1 MMLRLFRFHNKAEKD
16 LAKYINNVFG
26 FYPHN
31 ISLYQLAF
39 THKSMGTKKLNGI
52 TISNERLEYLGD
64 AVLSSIVAEY
74 LFKKFP
80 TKQEGFL
87 TEMRS
92 RIVSRASLNKLSMK
106 LGFDKMVM
114 YAKSHDKHAQ
124 FRSIGGNA
132 FEAFTGA
139 LFLDRGYNF
148 TYKIIVDHIILIH
161 LDIDD
166 IEKND
171 INYKSKLLEWSQKE
185 KHHVEFKHVGTKGD
199 NFDKLYEIQV
209 VIDDK
214 EYGKALDYSIKGAEQ
229 LAAEKTWHQMEE
241 ESQDIEKQ

>member
-1 MMLRLFRFHNKAEKD
+1 MLSLFRYHSKAEKD
-16 LAKYINNVFG
+16 LARYINNVFG

-31 ISLYQLAF
+31 IALYQLAF
-39 THKSMGTKKLNGI
+39 THKSLSTKKLNGI
-52 TISNERLEYLGD
+52 IINNERLEYLGD
-64 AVLSSIVAEY
+64 TVLSTIVGEY

-92 RIVSRASLNKLSMK
+92 KIVSRASLNKLSMK

-114 YAKSHDKHAQ
+114 YAKSHDKHTG

-148 TYKIIVDHIILIH
+148 TYKIMVNNVILMH
-161 LDIDD
+161 LDLDD
-166 IEKND
+166 IQNND
-171 INYKSKLLEWSQKE
+171 INFKSKLLEWSQKE
-185 KHHVEFKHVGTKGD
+185 KHNVEFRHIGTKGEG
-199 NFDKLYEIQV
+199 FEKMY
-209 VIDDK
+209 VIRTFC
-214 EYGKALDYSIKGAEQ
+214 SR
-229 LAAEKTWHQMEE
+229 
-241 ESQDIEKQ
+241 KQ

>member
-1 MMLRLFRFHNKAEKD
+1 MLGLFRYHNKAEKD
-16 LAKYINNVFG
+16 LARYINNVFG

-31 ISLYQLAF
+31 IALYQLAF
-39 THKSMGTKKLNGI
+39 THKSVSANKLNGI
-52 TISNERLEYLGD
+52 TVNNERLEYLGD
-64 AVLSSIVAEY
+64 TVLSTIVGEY

-92 RIVSRASLNKLSMK
+92 KIVSRASLNKLSMK

-114 YAKSHDKHAQ
+114 YAKSHDKHSG

-148 TYKIIVDHIILIH
+148 TRKILINHVILMH
-161 LDIDD
+161 LDIEE

-171 INYKSKLLEWSQKE
+171 VNYKSKLLEWSQKE
-185 KHHVEFKHVGTKGD
+185 KHSVEFRHIGTKGEG
-199 NFDKLYEIQV
+199 FDKMY
-209 VIDDK
+209 VIRVFIDEK
-214 EYGKALDYSIKGAEQ
+214 EYGQAVDFSIKGAEQ
-229 LAAEKTWHQMEE
+229 LAAEKTWHAMEE
-241 ESQDIEKQ
+241 ENQESQDN

>member
-1 MMLRLFRFHNKAEKD
+1 MLSLFRYHNKAEKD
-16 LAKYINNVFG
+16 LARYINNVFG

-39 THKSMGTKKLNGI
+39 THKSLSTKKLNGI
-52 TISNERLEYLGD
+52 IINNERLEYLGD

-80 TKQEGFL
+80 AKQEGFL

-92 RIVSRASLNKLSMK
+92 KIVSRASLNKLSMK

-114 YAKSHDKHAQ
+114 YAKTHDKHSG

-171 INYKSKLLEWSQKE
+171 VNYKSKLLEWSQKA
-185 KHHVEFKHVGTKGD
+185 KHRVEFKHVGTKGD
-199 NFDKLYEIQV
+199 GFDRLYVIQV
-209 VIDDK
+209 IVDGK
-214 EYGKALDYSIKGAEQ
+214 EYGKAADYSIKGAEQ

>member
-1 MMLRLFRFHNKAEKD
+1 MLDFFRYHNKAEKD

-39 THKSMGTKKLNGI
+39 THKSLGTKKLNGI

-92 RIVSRASLNKLSMK
+92 KIVSRASLNKLSMK

-114 YAKSHDKHAQ
+114 YAKSHDKHSQ

-161 LDIDD
+161 LDLDN
-166 IEKND
+166 IEKNEV
-171 INYKSKLLEWSQKE
+171 NFKSKLLEWSQKA
-185 KHHVEFKHVGTKGD
+185 KHNVEFKHIGTKGD
-199 NFDKLYEIQV
+199 GFDKLYIIQV

-214 EYGKALDYSIKGAEQ
+214 AYGQAVDFSIKGAEQ

-241 ESQDIEKQ
+241 ESQDI

>member
-1 MMLRLFRFHNKAEKD
+1 MLSLFRYHGKAEKD
-16 LAKYINNVFG
+16 LARYINNVFG

-31 ISLYQLAF
+31 ITLYQLAF
-39 THKSMGTKKLNGI
+39 THKSVGTKKLNGI

-64 AVLSSIVAEY
+64 AILSSIVAEY
-74 LFKKFP
+74 LFKKYP

-92 RIVSRASLNKLSMK
+92 RIVSRSSLNKLSMK

-114 YAKSHDKHAQ
+114 YAKSHDHHAQ

-148 TYKIIVDHIILIH
+148 TRKIIINHIILIH

-171 INYKSKLLEWSQKE
+171 VNYKSKILEWAQKE
-185 KHHVEFKHVGTKGD
+185 RHQVEFKHIGTKGEG
-199 NFDKLYEIQV
+199 FEKLYVIQV
-209 VIDDK
+209 IIDNK
-214 EYGKALDYSIKGAEQ
+214 EYGQASDFSIKGAEQ

-241 ESQDIEKQ
+241 ESQEQ

>member
-1 MMLRLFRFHNKAEKD
+1 MLNLFRYHNKAEKD
-16 LAKYINNVFG
+16 LAKYIHNVFG

-31 ISLYQLAF
+31 IALYQLAF
-39 THKSMGTKKLNGI
+39 THKSLSTKKLNGI
-52 TISNERLEYLGD
+52 IINNERLEYLGD
-64 AVLSSIVAEY
+64 TVLSTIVGEY

-92 RIVSRASLNKLSMK
+92 KIVSRASLNKLSMK

-114 YAKSHDKHAQ
+114 YAKSHDKHSG

-148 TYKIIVDHIILIH
+148 TYKIMVNNVILMH
-161 LDIDD
+161 LDLED
-166 IEKND
+166 IQNND
-171 INYKSKLLEWSQKE
+171 VNFKSKLLEWSQKE
-185 KHHVEFKHVGTKGD
+185 KHNVEFRHIGTKCEG
-199 NFDKLYEIQV
+199 FEKMYVIQV
-209 VIDDK
+209 FVDDK
-214 EYGKALDYSIKGAEQ
+214 EYGQAVDFSIKGAEQ
-229 LAAEKTWHQMEE
+229 LAAEKTWHAMEE
-241 ESQDIEKQ
+241 EANG

>member
-1 MMLRLFRFHNKAEKD
+1 MLGLFRYHNKAEKD
-16 LAKYINNVFG
+16 LARYINNVFG
-26 FYPHN
+26 FYPRN
-31 ISLYQLAF
+31 ITLYQLAF
-39 THKSMGTKKLNGI
+39 THKSVGTKILNGI

-64 AVLSSIVAEY
+64 AVLSSIVAQY
-74 LFKKFP
+74 LFKKYP

-171 INYKSKLLEWSQKE
+171 INFKSKLLEWSQKE
-185 KHHVEFKHVGTKGD
+185 KHNVEFKHVGTKGEG
-199 NFDKLYEIQV
+199 FDKMYVIQV
-209 VIDDK
+209 IIDDK
-214 EYGKALDYSIKGAEQ
+214 EYGQAVDFSIKGAEQ

-241 ESQDIEKQ
+241 ESQDV

>member
-1 MMLRLFRFHNKAEKD
+1 MLSLFRYRDKAEKD

-26 FYPHN
+26 FYPRN
-31 ISLYQLAF
+31 IALFQLAF
-39 THKSMGTKKLNGI
+39 THKSVGTKKLNGI

-114 YAKSHDKHAQ
+114 YAKSHDKHVQ

-161 LDIDD
+161 LDLDN

-171 INYKSKLLEWSQKE
+171 INYKSRLLEWSQKE
-185 KHHVEFKHVGTKGD
+185 KHRVEFKHAGTKGD
-199 NFDKLYEIQV
+199 GFDKLYVIQV

-214 EYGKALDYSIKGAEQ
+214 EYCKAADYSIKGAEQ

-241 ESQDIEKQ
+241 EAQDIEKQ

>member
-1 MMLRLFRFHNKAEKD
+1 MLGLFRYHNKAEKD
-16 LAKYINNVFG
+16 LARYINNVFG
-26 FYPHN
+26 FYPRN
-31 ISLYQLAF
+31 ITLYQLAF
-39 THKSMGTKKLNGI
+39 THKSVGTKKLNGI

-64 AVLSSIVAEY
+64 AILSSIVAEY
-74 LFKKFP
+74 LFKKYP

-114 YAKSHDKHAQ
+114 YAKSHDKHVQ

-139 LFLDRGYNF
+139 LFLDRGYSF

-171 INYKSKLLEWSQKE
+171 INFKSKLLEWSQKE
-185 KHHVEFKHVGTKGD
+185 KHNVEFKHVSTKGEG
-199 NFDKLYEIQV
+199 FDKMYVIQV
-209 VIDDK
+209 IIDGT
-214 EYGKALDYSIKGAEQ
+214 EYGQAVDFSIKGAEQ

-241 ESQDIEKQ
+241 ESQDI

>member
-1 MMLRLFRFHNKAEKD
+1 MLSLFRYHNKAEKD
-16 LAKYINNVFG
+16 LARYINNVFG

-31 ISLYQLAF
+31 ITLYQLAF
-39 THKSMGTKKLNGI
+39 THKSVGTKKLNGI

-106 LGFDKMVM
+106 LGFDNMVM

-161 LDIDD
+161 LDIDN

-171 INYKSKLLEWSQKE
+171 VNYKSKLLEWSQKE
-185 KHHVEFKHVGTKGD
+185 KHHVEFKHIGTEGD
-199 NFDKLYEIQV
+199 KSDKLYIVQI

-214 EYGKALDYSIKGAEQ
+214 DYCKASDFSIKGAEQ

-241 ESQDIEKQ
+241 EMQDIEKQ

>member
-1 MMLRLFRFHNKAEKD
+1 MLGLFRYHNKAEKD
-16 LAKYINNVFG
+16 LARYINNVFG
-26 FYPHN
+26 FYPRN
-31 ISLYQLAF
+31 ITLYQLAF
-39 THKSMGTKKLNGI
+39 THKSVGTKKLNGI

-64 AVLSSIVAEY
+64 AILSSIVAEY
-74 LFKKFP
+74 LFKKYP

-114 YAKSHDKHAQ
+114 YAKSHDRHAQ

-139 LFLDRGYNF
+139 LFLDRGYSF
-148 TYKIIVDHIILIH
+148 TYKIIVDHIILMH

-171 INYKSKLLEWSQKE
+171 VNYKSKLLEWSQKE
-185 KHHVEFKHVGTKGD
+185 KHHVEFIHLGVKDEGFKKMYV
-199 NFDKLYEIQV
+199 IQV
-209 VIDDK
+209 IIDGT
-214 EYGKALDYSIKGAEQ
+214 EYGQSVDFSIKGAEQ

-241 ESQDIEKQ
+241 GSQDI

>member
-1 MMLRLFRFHNKAEKD
+1 MLGLFRYRNKAEKD

-31 ISLYQLAF
+31 IALYQLAF
-39 THKSMGTKKLNGI
+39 THKSMSHDKINGVNV
-52 TISNERLEYLGD
+52 SNERLEYLGD
-64 AVLSSIVAEY
+64 AILSSIVAEY
-74 LFKKFP
+74 LFKKYP

-92 RIVSRASLNKLSMK
+92 RIVSRSSLNKLSMK
-106 LGFDKMVM
+106 LGFDKMVIC
-114 YAKSHDKHAQ
+114 AKSNDRHAV

-139 LFLDRGYNF
+139 LFLDKGYNF
-148 TYKIIVDHIILIH
+148 TKKIIIDHIMRIH
-161 LDIDD
+161 LNIDD

-171 INYKSKLLEWSQKE
+171 VNFKSKLLEWAQKG
-185 KHHVEFKHVGTKGD
+185 KRHLEFKLSGTKGEG
-199 NFDKLYEIQV
+199 FDKLYEVQV
-209 VIDDK
+209 VIDEK

-229 LAAEKTWHQMEE
+229 LAAEKTWHIFEE
-241 ESQDIEKQ
+241 EQNNQN

>member
-1 MMLRLFRFHNKAEKD
+1 MLGLFRYHNKAEKD
-16 LAKYINNVFG
+16 LARYINNVFG
-26 FYPHN
+26 FYPRN
-31 ISLYQLAF
+31 ITLYQLAF
-39 THKSMGTKKLNGI
+39 THKSVGTKKLNGI

-64 AVLSSIVAEY
+64 AILSSIVAEY
-74 LFKKFP
+74 LFKKYP

-114 YAKSHDKHAQ
+114 YAKSHDKHVQ

-139 LFLDRGYNF
+139 LFLDRGYSF

-171 INYKSKLLEWSQKE
+171 INFKSKLLEWSQKE
-185 KHHVEFKHVGTKGD
+185 KHNVEFKHVGTKGEG
-199 NFDKLYEIQV
+199 FDKMYVIQV
-209 VIDDK
+209 TIDGT
-214 EYGKALDYSIKGAEQ
+214 EYGQAVDFSIKGAEQ

-241 ESQDIEKQ
+241 ESQVI

>member
-1 MMLRLFRFHNKAEKD
+1 MLGLFRYHNKAEKD
-16 LAKYINNVFG
+16 LARYINNVFG
-26 FYPHN
+26 FYPRN
-31 ISLYQLAF
+31 ITLYQLAF
-39 THKSMGTKKLNGI
+39 THKSVGTKKLNGI

-64 AVLSSIVAEY
+64 AILSSIVAEY
-74 LFKKFP
+74 LFKKYP

-114 YAKSHDKHAQ
+114 YAKSHDRHAQ

-139 LFLDRGYNF
+139 LFLDRGYSF
-148 TYKIIVDHIILIH
+148 TYKIIVDHIILMH

-171 INYKSKLLEWSQKE
+171 VNYKSKLLEWSQKE
-185 KHHVEFKHVGTKGD
+185 KHHVEFRHVGVKGEG
-199 NFDKLYEIQV
+199 FEKQYIIQV
-209 VIDDK
+209 LIDEK
-214 EYGKALDYSIKGAEQ
+214 EYGQSVDFSIKGAEQ

-241 ESQDIEKQ
+241 ESQVI

>member
-1 MMLRLFRFHNKAEKD
+1 MLDFFRYHNKAEKD

-39 THKSMGTKKLNGI
+39 THKSLGTKKLNGI

-92 RIVSRASLNKLSMK
+92 KIVSRASLNKLSMK

-114 YAKSHDKHAQ
+114 YAKSHDKHSQ

-161 LDIDD
+161 LDLDN
-166 IEKND
+166 IEKNEV
-171 INYKSKLLEWSQKE
+171 NFKSKLLEWSQKA
-185 KHHVEFKHVGTKGD
+185 KHNVEFKHIGTKGD
-199 NFDKLYEIQV
+199 SFDKLYIIQV

-214 EYGKALDYSIKGAEQ
+214 AYGQAVDFSIKGAEQ

-241 ESQDIEKQ
+241 ESQDI

>member
-1 MMLRLFRFHNKAEKD
+1 MMLSLFRYRDKAERD
-16 LAKYINNVFG
+16 LAKYIHNVFG
-26 FYPHN
+26 FYPRN

-39 THKSMGTKKLNGI
+39 THKSMCHNKINGF
-52 TISNERLEYLGD
+52 TINNERLEYLGD
-64 AVLSSIVAEY
+64 AILSSIVAEY
-74 LFKKFP
+74 LFKKYP

-92 RIVSRASLNKLSMK
+92 RRVSRSSLNKLSMK

-114 YAKSHDKHAQ
+114 FAKPNDKHAV

-139 LFLDRGYNF
+139 LFLDKGYDF
-148 TYKIIVDHIILIH
+148 TKKIIIDHIMRIH

-171 INYKSKLLEWSQKE
+171 INFKSRLLEWAQKG
-185 KHHVEFKHVGTKGD
+185 KHQLVFKMNGTKGEG
-199 NFDKLYEIQV
+199 FDKLYEVQV
-209 VIDDK
+209 VIDEK
-214 EYGKALDYSIKGAEQ
+214 EYGKALDFSIKGAEQ
-229 LAAEKTWHQMEE
+229 LAAEKTWHIFEE
-241 ESQDIEKQ
+241 EEQNN

>member
-1 MMLRLFRFHNKAEKD
+1 MLDFFRYHNKAEKD

-39 THKSMGTKKLNGI
+39 THKSLGTKKLNGI

-92 RIVSRASLNKLSMK
+92 KIVSRASLNKLSMK

-114 YAKSHDKHAQ
+114 YAKSHDKHSQ

-161 LDIDD
+161 LDLDN
-166 IEKND
+166 IEKNEV
-171 INYKSKLLEWSQKE
+171 NFKSKLLE
-185 KHHVEFKHVGTKGD
+185 
-199 NFDKLYEIQV
+199 
-209 VIDDK
+209 
-214 EYGKALDYSIKGAEQ
+214 
-229 LAAEKTWHQMEE
+229 
-241 ESQDIEKQ
+241 

>member
-1 MMLRLFRFHNKAEKD
+1 MLNLFRYHDKAEKD
-16 LAKYINNVFG
+16 LARYINNVFG

-31 ISLYQLAF
+31 ITLYQLAF
-39 THKSMGTKKLNGI
+39 THKSVGTKKLNGI

-74 LFKKFP
+74 LFKKYP

-92 RIVSRASLNKLSMK
+92 RIVSRSSLNKLSMK
-106 LGFDKMVM
+106 LGFDQMVM
-114 YAKSHDKHAQ
+114 CAKSHDRHSQ

-148 TYKIIVDHIILIH
+148 TYKIMIDHVLTLH

-171 INYKSKLLEWSQKE
+171 VNFKSKLLEWSQKE
-185 KHHVEFKHVGTKGD
+185 KHNLEFKHVGTQGD
-199 NFDKLYEIQV
+199 KFDKLYIVHV
-209 VIDDK
+209 VIDGK
-214 EYGKALDYSIKGAEQ
+214 EYGKASDFSIKGAEQ
-229 LAAEKTWHQMEE
+229 LAAEKTWHKMKD
-241 ESQDIEKQ
+241 ES

>member
-1 MMLRLFRFHNKAEKD
+1 MFSLFRYRNKAEKD
-16 LAKYINNVFG
+16 LARYINNVFG

-39 THKSMGTKKLNGI
+39 THKSVSTKQLNSI
-52 TISNERLEYLGD
+52 IINNERLEYLGD
-64 AVLSSIVAEY
+64 AVLSSIVAQY

-92 RIVSRASLNKLSMK
+92 KIVSRASLNKLSMK
-106 LGFDKMVM
+106 LGFDNMVM
-114 YAKSHDKHAQ
+114 YAKTHDKHSG

-148 TYKIIVDHIILIH
+148 TYKIIVDHIILMH

-171 INYKSKLLEWSQKE
+171 VNYKSKLLEWSQKE
-185 KHHVEFKHVGTKGD
+185 KHHVEFKHVGTQGD
-199 NFDKLYEIQV
+199 GFDRLYVIQV
-209 VIDDK
+209 LVDNK
-214 EYGKALDYSIKGAEQ
+214 EYGKAVDYSIKGAEQ

-241 ESQDIEKQ
+241 ESQDTEKQ